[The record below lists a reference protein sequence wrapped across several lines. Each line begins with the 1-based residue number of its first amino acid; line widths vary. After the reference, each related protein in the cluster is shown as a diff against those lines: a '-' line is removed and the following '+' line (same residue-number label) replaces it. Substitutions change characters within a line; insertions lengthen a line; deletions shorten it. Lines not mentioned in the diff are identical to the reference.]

1 MLILLRSIHCSTYGV
16 ADFLLFYPKV
26 TIKELDSVIEDGMF
40 VATITGFLEGED
52 WWFPYITGKR
62 VDIDALSLIG
72 EQNVAGYKLHIIS
85 R

>member
-26 TIKELDSVIEDGMF
+26 TIKELDSIIEDGMF

-52 WWFPYITGKR
+52 W
-62 VDIDALSLIG
+62 
-72 EQNVAGYKLHIIS
+72 
-85 R
+85 